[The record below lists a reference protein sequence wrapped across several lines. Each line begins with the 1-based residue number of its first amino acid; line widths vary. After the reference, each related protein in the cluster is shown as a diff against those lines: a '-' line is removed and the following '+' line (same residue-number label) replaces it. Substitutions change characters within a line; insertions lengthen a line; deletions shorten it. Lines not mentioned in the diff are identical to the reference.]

1 MKFIIIKNKIYNH
14 LLLSL
19 AGNVLMVFAR
29 ILYAEN
35 LYYGFLL
42 WNLFLA
48 GMPLLISHY
57 LYKYKEIN
65 RIVLYGSLFIWL
77 LFLPNAPYIITDLV
91 HLYHRPPVPFW
102 YDMLMVLLSA
112 YNGVALGF
120 ISVHQVEK
128 IILRRNAENYLL
140 PFRIAVILL
149 MGYGVYVGRYLRFNS
164 WDAIIDPVNLF
175 RSIKGSLHPGT
186 VGFVLT
192 FSFVLFILYSF
203 FSTILLRRTQEGI

>member
-1 MKFIIIKNKIYNH
+1 MMFNILKNKIYNP

-19 AGNVLMVFAR
+19 AGNVVMVFAR
-29 ILYAEN
+29 MLYAEN

-48 GMPLLISHY
+48 GMPLLISYY
-57 LYKYKEIN
+57 LYKHKEIN
-65 RIVLYGSLFIWL
+65 RVVLYGSLFVWL

-102 YDMLMVLLSA
+102 YDMLLVLLSV
-112 YNGVALGF
+112 YNGLVLGF
-120 ISVHQVEK
+120 VSVFQVEK
-128 IILRRNAENYLL
+128 IILRRNAERFML
-140 PFRIAVILL
+140 PFRIIVVLL

-164 WDAIIDPVNLF
+164 WDAIFNPVDLL
-175 RSIKGSLHPGT
+175 RSIKNSLHLGT

-192 FSFVLFILYSF
+192 FGFVLFILYGF
-203 FSTILLRRTQEGI
+203 FRAIVLRHAQEAL